1 MSIDIQKL
9 LKNKAINEWRLFWLI
24 SIPISIVILSA
35 MMESDLSTGAGVSHM
50 IGYSVRWAI
59 PFIYIIVGTSSL
71 HILFPNL
78 FSTWLMRNRK
88 YIGLCFAVGM
98 AWQGL
103 FIFIVSTFM
112 RDYYFKEIYFFRDE
126 LEGSVGYIF
135 LAVMVFTS
143 FRFGRKFVNPM
154 QWKLVHKGG
163 IYFLWS
169 YPFSVYWWALAT
181 TEPRV
186 IDYIFYWS
194 GLFVFLLRI
203 AAWGKKRQQVMKR
216 KLPESSTPIPYKVLG
231 STFIIFGLFASAT
244 SYYWQKS
251 ITEFLTATAWSA
263 ELELWLPFWPLEP
276 FLSLIITA
284 LGTLFLTK
292 FNRERSTAPSD
303 NK

>member
-1 MSIDIQKL
+1 MSVDIQKL

-24 SIPISIVILSA
+24 AIPISIVILFA
-35 MMESDLSTGAGVSHM
+35 MVESDLSTGAGVSHM

-78 FSTWLMRNRK
+78 FSMWLMRNRK

-98 AWQGL
+98 AWQGV

-126 LEGSVGYIF
+126 LEGTVGYIF
-135 LAVMVFTS
+135 LAAMVITS
-143 FRFGRKFVNPM
+143 FRFGRKFVNSM

-169 YPFSVYWWALAT
+169 YPFSVYWWALAS
-181 TEPRV
+181 TETRV
-186 IDYIFYWS
+186 IDYIFYCS

-203 AAWGKKRQQVMKR
+203 AAWGKTRQQVMKR
-216 KLPESSTPIPYKVLG
+216 KLPESSTPILYKVLG

-276 FLSLIITA
+276 FLPLIITA
-284 LGTLFLTK
+284 LGALFLTK
-292 FNRERSTAPSD
+292 ISD

>member
-1 MSIDIQKL
+1 MFQNVIEVL
-9 LKNKAINEWRLFWLI
+9 
-24 SIPISIVILSA
+24 ILSA
-35 MMESDLSTGAGVSHM
+35 IQGISEFLPISSSAHLILV
-50 IGYSVRWAI
+50 
-59 PFIYIIVGTSSL
+59 SSL
-71 HILFPNL
+71 YEFKSSSLLIDISLHLGSLFA
-78 FSTWLMRNRK
+78 
-88 YIGLCFAVGM
+88 I
-98 AWQGL
+98 
-103 FIFIVSTFM
+103 
-112 RDYYFKEIYFFRDE
+112 IYFFRDE